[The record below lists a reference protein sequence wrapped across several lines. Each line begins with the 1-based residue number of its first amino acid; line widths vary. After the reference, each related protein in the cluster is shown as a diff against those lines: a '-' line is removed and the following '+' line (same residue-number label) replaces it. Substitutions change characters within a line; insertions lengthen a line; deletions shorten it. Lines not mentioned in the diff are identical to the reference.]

1 MSCLT
6 VDIIHFFSM
15 MLPFYTLVVYV
26 LKDWHPSQ
34 YKFKNTISSARGTLK
49 KIVKQHCN
57 IKYQYFLN
65 IEPSLRK
72 IVNFRGSDTN
82 NFIFISCERLYRR
95 WYNKRIAIF
104 LLLTIFLNNQSL
116 LLFPRGKINF
126 HILWVKTFILG
137 ISVLLIWL
145 CRLIGALAL
154 VER

>member
-1 MSCLT
+1 MLNCRYHSFFFNDVTILHPCCIRFKRLT
-6 VDIIHFFSM
+6 SLTI
-15 MLPFYTLVVYV
+15 
-26 LKDWHPSQ
+26 Q
-34 YKFKNTISSARGTLK
+34 CKNTISSARGTLK

-104 LLLTIFLNNQSL
+104 LLLTIFLNNLSL